1 MFDIGFWEIFLISL
15 ILLIVLGPE
24 RMPELAK
31 TAGKYIRK
39 IKDFTGK
46 ISQEIESE
54 IESENLK
61 KHLSLEDENS
71 SILEIIEDSKET
83 LNDIKNQSQDK

>member
-1 MFDIGFWEIFLISL
+1 MFDVGFWELFLIAL

-24 RMPELAK
+24 RMPELAR
-31 TAGKYIRK
+31 TAGKYVRK
-39 IKDFTGK
+39 IKDFTSN
-46 ISQEIESE
+46 ISQEISSE
-54 IESENLK
+54 IESESLK

>member
-1 MFDIGFWEIFLISL
+1 MFDVGFWELFLIVL

-39 IKDFTGK
+39 IKDFTSN
-46 ISQEIESE
+46 ITQEISSE
-54 IESENLK
+54 IDDENLK

-71 SILEIIEDSKET
+71 NILEIFEESKET
-83 LNDIKNQSQDK
+83 LNDVKKSVENK